1 MHALTRQ
8 EFNKFS
14 TFALSEAETRLAIES
29 IGPETQMWL
38 QNLFSQANHLRL
50 QMEYDHA
57 APHKFLQEEAY
68 QKGQADL
75 LDLILS
81 AVPPHLS
88 VVSNQPA
95 QES

>member
-1 MHALTRQ
+1 MQATTRQ

-14 TFALSEAETRLAIES
+14 TFTLSEAETKLAIES

-68 QKGQADL
+68 QKGQADML
-75 LDLILS
+75 EFILS
-81 AVPPHLS
+81 AIPPFLS
-88 VVSNQPA
+88 ILTNPA
-95 QES
+95 QEN

>member
-1 MHALTRQ
+1 MQATTRQ

-14 TFALSEAETRLAIES
+14 TFALSEAETKLAIES

-68 QKGQADL
+68 QKGQADAL
-75 LDLILS
+75 EFILS
-81 AVPPHLS
+81 AIPPFLS
-88 VVSNQPA
+88 ILTNPA
-95 QES
+95 QEN

>member
-1 MHALTRQ
+1 MPGQ

-14 TFALSEAETRLAIES
+14 SFQMTEAELKFAVES
-29 IGPETQMWL
+29 ISPETQMWL
-38 QNLFSQANHLRL
+38 QNLFSQSNHMRL
-50 QMEYDHA
+50 QMEYDFA